1 MGNKSIPEN
10 IKASRFYLNEIV
22 ANKIKKDP
30 DKKKYNIVQEVNYE
44 ILKNEKDN
52 LTIKVT
58 TETFVDPNELFHIKL
73 EHIADFMLKKEMSD
87 KDVEENIKEL
97 LSPLG
102 AEVSYIVASITRKMI
117 GVHLILPPHL
127 KIEK

>member
-1 MGNKSIPEN
+1 
-10 IKASRFYLNEIV
+10 
-22 ANKIKKDP
+22 
-30 DKKKYNIVQEVNYE
+30 
-44 ILKNEKDN
+44 
-52 LTIKVT
+52 
-58 TETFVDPNELFHIKL
+58 
-73 EHIADFMLKKEMSD
+73 MSD